1 MARREIDLNRC
12 LFHYTNITCNRCQEI
27 CPQNAIHNREIDREK
42 CNDCG
47 LCTAVCPTG
56 AIQSS
61 SDYDND
67 LSAVKSLTPQVL
79 MCKKVS
85 SNAMPCLGA
94 INRRLLWALAEKN
107 PLAIDSSRCA
117 NCNQAVHN
125 WLKQEIT
132 ACNEA
137 LLSAG
142 KAPIKLVRVKSTT
155 TPPPKVA
162 RRSFFRSLFHAAS
175 DTATEIAQAQTERQ
189 FAFDPVI
196 WLTKQDITPCQLF
209 PGLDLRPSCTACG
222 LCTMLCPEKALYLND
237 TGTGKKLH
245 FDPLKCTDCSLCVNN
260 CPQGSLKLLPH
271 FKGLTEFL
279 LEEEHPPVSP
289 SSSDNSSAFKLQRG

>member
-56 AIQSS
+56 ALQSS
-61 SDYDND
+61 TDYD
-67 LSAVKSLTPQVL
+67 SALTAVQNLTPQVL
-79 MCKKVS
+79 MCQKVA

-94 INRRLLWALAEKN
+94 INRRLLWALAEKQ
-107 PLAIDSSRCA
+107 PLAIDTSRCSA
-117 NCNQAVHN
+117 CNPAVHSWLEQEIKACNQA
-125 WLKQEIT
+125 
-132 ACNEA
+132 
-137 LLSAG
+137 LSAAG
-142 KAPIKLVRVKSTT
+142 KAPIKLVHVKDTPP
-155 TPPPKVA
+155 PPPKVA

-196 WLTKQDITPCQLF
+196 WLSKQAVTPCPLF
-209 PGLDLRPSCTACG
+209 PSLTLHSSCTACG
-222 LCTMLCPEKALYLND
+222 LCTMLCPEKALQLD
-237 TGTGKKLH
+237 TTDTDRKLRFH
-245 FDPLKCTDCSLCVNN
+245 PLKCTACSLCVNN
-260 CPQGSLKLLPH
+260 CPQGSLKLLPR
-271 FKGLTEFL
+271 FNGLTEFP
-279 LEEEHPPVSP
+279 LEAGHPPISP
-289 SSSDNSSAFKLQRG
+289 ANSDNSSAFNLQRG